1 MTTLVSLLYSFLYNK
16 ITLFNIVI
24 LEVNSIFIIVNVII
38 FNIIIIT
45 NSDDDENGDN
55 NDNDNEEDEDTQV
68 TSDKCKNFQYYFKD
82 LSNSITIYI
91 L

>member
-1 MTTLVSLLYSFLYNK
+1 M
-16 ITLFNIVI
+16 
-24 LEVNSIFIIVNVII
+24 VNVII

-82 LSNSITIYI
+82 LSNSITIII